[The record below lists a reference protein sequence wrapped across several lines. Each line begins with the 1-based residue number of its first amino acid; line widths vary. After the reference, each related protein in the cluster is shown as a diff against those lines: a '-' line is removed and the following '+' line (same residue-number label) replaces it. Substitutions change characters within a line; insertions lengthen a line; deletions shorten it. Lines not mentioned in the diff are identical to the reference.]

1 PMFYFDKYGNPLEKP
16 ILNKEIPT
24 GITAKNI
31 LENYIKAIG
40 GEEAVFSVQ
49 SIVMTGSASI
59 PQAPAPLTYTSKS
72 DTNGNSLVEISMEG
86 ISMMKQVITQKGAY
100 TIEQGQR
107 KDFEGAELAEIQASA
122 TPFEEL
128 LLLKK
133 TELTI
138 DRIEIING
146 NYTYAIKNEKNTY
159 FYDTK
164 TGLKLAE
171 SKIIEQ
177 DEEIIIVTTNF
188 NDYREVKSIKIP
200 FNIIQNIGIELD
212 IKISE
217 ITINEG
223 VNDTDFQ

>member
-1 PMFYFDKYGNPLEKP
+1 
-16 ILNKEIPT
+16 
-24 GITAKNI
+24 
-31 LENYIKAIG
+31 
-40 GEEAVFSVQ
+40 
-49 SIVMTGSASI
+49 
-59 PQAPAPLTYTSKS
+59 
-72 DTNGNSLVEISMEG
+72 MEG
-86 ISMMKQVITQKGAY
+86 MSMMKQVITQKGAY

-107 KDFEGAELAEIQASA
+107 KEFEGEELAEMQASA

-128 LLLKK
+128 LLLKM

-138 DRIEIING
+138 DRIETING
-146 NYTYAIKNEKNTY
+146 NDTYVVKNGKNTY

-177 DEEIIIVTTNF
+177 DEETIIVTTNF
-188 NDYREVKSIKIP
+188 NDYREVKSVKVP

-212 IKISE
+212 IKMSE